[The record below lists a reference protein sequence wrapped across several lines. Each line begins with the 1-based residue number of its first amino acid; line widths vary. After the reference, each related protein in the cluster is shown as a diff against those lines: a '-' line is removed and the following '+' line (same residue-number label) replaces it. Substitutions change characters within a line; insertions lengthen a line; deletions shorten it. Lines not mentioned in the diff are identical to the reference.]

1 MSNTF
6 GYMRVSTLEQKADRQ
21 LIELLQFGIPRRS
34 IYMDKQSGKDFDRP
48 AYQRL
53 RRKIR
58 EGDLVVFKS
67 IDRLGRNYKDILT
80 EWQYITKTK
89 KADILILDMPL
100 LDTRRDKDLV
110 GTLISDIV
118 LQLLSYVAEVE
129 RVNIRQ
135 RQAEGIAAARAR
147 GVHLGRRPN
156 PIPEGF
162 DSIYHL
168 WLNKEISPPQAF
180 QMSQMTP
187 GQFYWTARKYRISL
201 GSSTRSLEKA

>member
-1 MSNTF
+1 MSHIF

-21 LIELLQFGIPRRS
+21 LIELLQFGISRKN

-58 EGDLVVFKS
+58 EGDLVVLKS

-80 EWQYITKTK
+80 EWQFITKNK

-110 GTLISDIV
+110 GTLIADIV

-156 PIPEGF
+156 PIPDGF
-162 DSIYHL
+162 PAIYHL
-168 WLNKEISPPQAF
+168 WLNKEITPPQAF
-180 QMSQMTP
+180 QMSGMTP
-187 GQFYWTARKYRISL
+187 GQFYWTARKYRIAL
-201 GSSTRSLEKA
+201 SSNVRTLEKA